1 MLAHNGL
8 LFARKVRTRYRAAD
22 LSVLRMSFS
31 QRAQH
36 FTLAVSFVIL
46 AVTGFALKF
55 PDSWVAKA
63 LGSNEMFRRWS
74 HRIAGVALLAVG
86 LYHLWY
92 ILARKEGR
100 QLVKD
105 LLPATKDLGD
115 LADNARYL
123 AGRSQ
128 EKASIGRFG
137 YAEKMEYWAVI
148 WGTLIMGA
156 TGLMIWLKMEV
167 TRFLPRWT
175 VDVALTIHYY
185 EAILACLAIVVWH
198 FYHVVFDPDVY
209 PLNWACWNG
218 KVSKHWLTEE
228 HPLERD
234 PSETAAEQ
242 AAAAP
247 GQERFPG
254 PQDPGRNP
262 S

>member
-115 LADNARYL
+115 LAAPSKSERMSSTVRGL
-123 AGRSQ
+123 SRRS
-128 EKASIGRFG
+128 
-137 YAEKMEYWAVI
+137 
-148 WGTLIMGA
+148 
-156 TGLMIWLKMEV
+156 
-167 TRFLPRWT
+167 
-175 VDVALTIHYY
+175 
-185 EAILACLAIVVWH
+185 
-198 FYHVVFDPDVY
+198 
-209 PLNWACWNG
+209 
-218 KVSKHWLTEE
+218 
-228 HPLERD
+228 
-234 PSETAAEQ
+234 PSSSPPFNSMRTK
-242 AAAAP
+242 
-247 GQERFPG
+247 R
-254 PQDPGRNP
+254 R
-262 S
+262 